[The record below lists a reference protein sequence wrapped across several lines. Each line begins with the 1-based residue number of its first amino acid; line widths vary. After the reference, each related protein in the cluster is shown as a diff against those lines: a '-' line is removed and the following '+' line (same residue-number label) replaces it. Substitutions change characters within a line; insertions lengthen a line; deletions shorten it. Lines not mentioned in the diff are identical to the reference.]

1 MNLERDAVAAMAST
15 RPSESR
21 RASRAS
27 FATASFNAGGVW
39 EDKEEW
45 GLSSENRAWLKDNN
59 DSDGHGTRLCG
70 SRWRG
75 DAAIQDERTV
85 NLISTQARTA
95 RRRRRARIME

>member
-1 MNLERDAVAAMAST
+1 MAST
-15 RPSESR
+15 LPSESL

-59 DSDGHGTRLCG
+59 DSDGHGALAVYRRDAIAATRA
-70 SRWRG
+70 SM
-75 DAAIQDERTV
+75 A
-85 NLISTQARTA
+85 
-95 RRRRRARIME
+95 